1 MEIGHGPL
9 ELIEARKEIEGTNAT
24 LAAQR
29 IDAKILK
36 KMEKAIDKMVKE
48 DMNGSKGDREFHML
62 LAKATG
68 NRVLEN
74 ITDYLWEQQQHSPM
88 WIKLIDLMKE
98 KKLHNVV
105 LDDHRNLLDS
115 LRRKD
120 SEQAQKIMRN
130 HLNHARDIYFEIID
144 DNED

>member
-1 MEIGHGPL
+1 
-9 ELIEARKEIEGTNAT
+9 
-24 LAAQR
+24 
-29 IDAKILK
+29 
-36 KMEKAIDKMVKE
+36 V
-48 DMNGSKGDREFHML
+48 
-62 LAKATG
+62 AKATG
-68 NRVLEN
+68 NRVLEG
-74 ITDYLWEQQQHSPM
+74 ITDYLWQQQQNSPM